1 MVKVHHFAV
10 RQGQMRCLFLFL
22 LINVASLAMSGGN
35 LLSASAADDSWR
47 ARIPAPLLGP
57 YIIDPETLI
66 ELDKSA
72 PDCAAAGRLNFQ
84 CLVFQDDRSKT
95 AEDLA
100 SNPFTLPVF
109 QLVQKTV
116 LKDLRSL
123 ADHEEFGGASAASLR
138 DGFLTYAGARIELVG
153 VINRMDRQ
161 FNRDTVPNRGER
173 LECGEISAI
182 YRFAYE
188 GNLSSEAT
196 GEPRYKSR
204 LPVTMNIVF
213 PARPWSKEV
222 TCQDVAKRWL
232 EYTRSRQ
239 NGTDP
244 ALLLK
249 QALLVAS
256 SLKPKDID
264 RIELN
269 MQGSRVPAQADKTD
283 FGTLGTYIIRVFRWA
298 PDPKGGLG
306 RWKPSYLSNQIDRSR
321 LLRKLPDENTCD
333 EEKDRKITRTEL
345 VSYLLSMDTSE
356 NGSNAIGDIDNGLL
370 NIPQRFLACRAISIS
385 PGGASRSGNQP
396 FWKATSPAEQII
408 TDDEIDAALTRYKKL
423 FSLGYIG
430 SADEFRTRLNEA
442 SCSGCHQTRAIA
454 GFHFPGEDRP
464 GAAPVNAVYLPGS
477 PHFFGDQLRR
487 MEILEAIAG
496 GKTLKF
502 PALAASYAGR
512 PLNRFKALRPDSV
525 PAASADEKMQL
536 IGGWGGTCLTG
547 PRKATE
553 VRDWGCVGDL
563 KCTAVFKSANH
574 PRIGICLNPDQVQI
588 GDPMQFGTVV
598 SESFGNDLYK
608 RDQPA
613 IPDQPGEQRDTR
625 IETDKVKPPAP
636 PDNSYVAAHQEFYEG
651 EGGLDR
657 RPAETAEQH
666 AIRVRDQE
674 TGGFPAGALRLSEC
688 VGLFPEATCGL
699 LASSGFNACLTE
711 VGDGKRTPDNCFGI
725 YTSYSGVRACNA
737 ANPCRDDYICLR
749 PMGYTA
755 ENAKSEFGARAARR
769 EAARNSPAE
778 TEKNRKRLGITF
790 FGEQMPDTAWLG
802 RKDGKGDRRG
812 LCIPPYFVFQ
822 FKADGHRVPKAS
834 PAPSAGH

>member
-1 MVKVHHFAV
+1 
-10 RQGQMRCLFLFL
+10 MRRLFLFL
-22 LINVASLAMSGGN
+22 MTVAGLAMSGGN
-35 LLSASAADDSWR
+35 LTPANAADASWR
-47 ARIPAPLLGP
+47 AKIPAPLIGP
-57 YIIDPETLI
+57 YVIDPETLA
-66 ELDKSA
+66 ELDKSN
-72 PDCAAAGRLNFQ
+72 PDCAKAGRLNFQ
-84 CLVFQDDRSKT
+84 CLVYQDDRSKMT
-95 AEDLA
+95 KADSA

-109 QLVQKTV
+109 RLVQKTV
-116 LKDLRSL
+116 LKDLGSL
-123 ADHEEFGGASAASLR
+123 ADHEEFGGANAGGLK

-161 FNRDTVPNRGER
+161 FNRDKVPNRGDQR

-188 GNLSSEAT
+188 GNLSSGAT
-196 GEPRYKSR
+196 GEQRYKSR
-204 LPVTMNIVF
+204 LPVTMNVVF

-232 EYTRSRQ
+232 AYARSRQ
-239 NGTDP
+239 NGTDA

-249 QALLVAS
+249 QALLVTS
-256 SLKPKDID
+256 TLKPQDID

-269 MQGSRVPAQADKTD
+269 MQGSRVPAQVDKTD

-298 PDPKGGLG
+298 PNPNGG

-321 LLRKLPDENTCD
+321 LLLKRADENTCD
-333 EEKDRKITRTEL
+333 EEKEKKITRDEL

-356 NGSNAIGDIDNGLL
+356 EGSNAIGDIDNGLL
-370 NIPQRFLACRAISIS
+370 NIPQKFLACRAISIS

-396 FWKATSPAEQII
+396 FWNAASPAEQII
-408 TDDEIDAALTRYKKL
+408 TDDEIDAALDRYKKKSFRL
-423 FSLGYIG
+423 AYVR

-464 GAAPVNAVYLPGS
+464 GASPVNAVYLPGS

-487 MEILEAIAG
+487 MEILEGIAG

-502 PALAASYAGR
+502 PELAASYAGR
-512 PLNRFKALRPDSV
+512 PLNRFKALRPDNV
-525 PAASADEKMQL
+525 PEAPPDEKIQL

-553 VRDWGCVGDL
+553 VRDWGCDENL
-563 KCTAVFKSANH
+563 KCKAVFESANQ
-574 PRIGICLNPDQVQI
+574 PRIGMCLNASDQVQI
-588 GDPMQFGTVV
+588 GDPLQFGTVA
-598 SESFGNDLYK
+598 SKSFGNDLYQ
-608 RDQPA
+608 RVTPA
-613 IPDQPGEQRDTR
+613 IPDQPGKQRNTR
-625 IETDKVKPPAP
+625 IDTDKVKPPP
-636 PDNSYVAAHQEFYEG
+636 PLDNSYVGAHQEFYKG

-657 RPAETAEQH
+657 DPTETAEQH

-688 VGLFPEATCGL
+688 VKLFPEATCGL
-699 LASSGFNACLTE
+699 LASSGFNSCLTE
-711 VGDGKRTPDNCFGI
+711 VGEGKRTPDNCFGI
-725 YTSYSGVRACNA
+725 YTSYAGVRACNA

-755 ENAKSEFGARAARR
+755 ENAQSEFDARAARR

-778 TEKNRKRLGITF
+778 KKENRERLKITF
-790 FGEQMPDTAWLG
+790 FGEHRPDNAWLG
-802 RKDGKGDRRG
+802 RKDGNGDRRG

-822 FKADGHRVPKAS
+822 FKADGHSVPKAN
-834 PAPSAGH
+834 APSAGH